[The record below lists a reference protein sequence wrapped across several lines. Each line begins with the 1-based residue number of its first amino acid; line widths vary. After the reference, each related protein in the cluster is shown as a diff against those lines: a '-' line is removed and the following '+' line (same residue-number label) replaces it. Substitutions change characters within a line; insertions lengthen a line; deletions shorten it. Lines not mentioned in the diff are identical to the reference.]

1 MGTAAV
7 AAALVLRLAGSGIL
21 SPVVQALRQPEIAS
35 LLLYLQTGRVVR
47 LLPPVSEWSRE
58 SPGLTAAPPQAAA
71 DRPAFSDGD
80 LDLVEMRYTCDY
92 RPALAPLLTAPL
104 DWDLTGSDPT
114 VLILHS
120 HATESYTRVPGEN
133 YTSSADFRTLDDHYN
148 MVSVGDALA
157 RQLEEGGITV
167 LHDRT
172 LHDSP
177 SYDDAYENSRA
188 AARDY
193 LARYP
198 SIRVVLDL
206 HRDAAEDA
214 AGDQVATCATINGSE
229 TARLMLVVGTD
240 EAGEAHPDW
249 RENLAFALKLQV
261 VLERQSPGLVRYTSL
276 RMSRFNQDLR
286 PGALLVEIGT
296 AGDTHA
302 QALTAA
308 ALLGDGLL
316 ALAHG
321 ST

>member
-1 MGTAAV
+1 MGAAAV
-7 AAALVLRLAGSGIL
+7 AAALMLRLAGSGIL
-21 SPVVQALRQPEIAS
+21 APVVRAMQQPEMMS
-35 LLLYLQTGRVVR
+35 FLLYLQTGRVVR
-47 LLPPVSEWSRE
+47 LAAPTTEWSRE
-58 SPGLTAAPPQAAA
+58 SPGLTASPPQAAE
-71 DRPAFSDGD
+71 RPAFSDDD

-92 RPALAPLLTAPL
+92 RPALAPLLTSPL
-104 DWDLTGSDPT
+104 DWDLTGSAPT

-120 HATESYTRVPGEN
+120 HATESYTQVPGES
-133 YTSSADFRTLDDHYN
+133 YTSSADFRTLDEHYN

-249 RENLAFALKLQV
+249 QENLAFALKLQV